1 MMYNRI
7 KEVRKRLGLSQ
18 QEFAERLS
26 ISRSNLGNIE
36 TGAISVT
43 SRVIESVCR
52 EYSVNEAWLRTG
64 EGEMFREMSREEE
77 IAKFVG
83 AALADESESFR
94 KRFLTMLSR
103 LNTEEWAVLEK
114 MALDLADKEK
124 KG

>member
-1 MMYNRI
+1 MYNRI
-7 KEVRKRLGLSQ
+7 KEVRKHLGLSQ

-43 SRVIESVCR
+43 SRVIEAVCR
-52 EYSVNEAWLRTG
+52 EYSVNEAWLRHG
-64 EGEMFREMSREEE
+64 EGEMFRKLTRNEE

-83 AALADESESFR
+83 EVMADEPESFR
-94 KRFLTMLSR
+94 KRFINALSH
-103 LNTEEWAVLEK
+103 LNTEEWKLIEK
-114 MALDLADKEK
+114 MALELADKEK